1 MMINIQDD
9 ILQLAALGLLDR
21 LLVDKATGGHI
32 LWATDAYAHLGEHY
46 APGDEIRPREL
57 PATIPISSRRAPAGP
72 WNSAPS
78 APANTPKSPPRAPSF
93 NR

>member
-32 LWATDAYAHLGEHY
+32 LWATDAYAHLGEGY
-46 APGDEIRPREL
+46 APGHE
-57 PATIPISSRRAPAGP
+57 TI
-72 WNSAPS
+72 
-78 APANTPKSPPRAPSF
+78 TPLCARKCIPLFHPKFLIMNIKYTNIFS
-93 NR
+93 